1 MTQVKNGGI
10 ALSNTFCP
18 LPWTHLATHPHGSV
32 TLCCESDMTN
42 RASESQNLPRE
53 FITLH
58 NSEYDFKK
66 IMNSDL
72 FKQVRKDMLEGKQPA
87 PCTKCYKLE
96 TLGNQSKR
104 TRDTEL
110 LDFSIEDA
118 QRITQTDGTLDEVNF
133 EFIELRLGNI
143 CNLACR
149 SCNPQSSSK
158 WKSDWEKL
166 NERKFD
172 MPQSMF
178 DWPLDERFWVS
189 LAEHCNNT
197 RKVYINGGEPLL
209 VDKHMR
215 FLEFLIT
222 KDLAKNITLVYS
234 TNSTIINDKYVN
246 LWNKFK
252 QVEFM
257 VSIDCLE
264 DRNNYLRHPAK
275 WNNIIEAFDWL
286 HSLGHK
292 SYVLQTVSVMNI
304 YYIKEFWE
312 FFRSKGVN
320 VSHNMVHHPNYYSA
334 ANAPQHAKQAVL
346 DKIVGMP
353 FYGSIN
359 NFLSQ
364 ESNTLAFE
372 QFFKENERLDAIRKQ
387 SYAETFKEW
396 HNIIKA
402 NNDR

>member
-1 MTQVKNGGI
+1 VLQENNGGI
-10 ALSNTFCP
+10 QLSKTFCP

-42 RASESQNLPRE
+42 RASEAQNLPRE
-53 FITLH
+53 FITLN
-58 NSEYDFKK
+58 NSTYDFEK
-66 IMNSDL
+66 IMNSDM
-72 FKQVRKDMLEGKQPA
+72 FKQVRKDMLDGKMPS
-87 PCTKCYKLE
+87 PCSKCYKLE
-96 TLGNQSKR
+96 ALGNESKR
-104 TRDTEL
+104 TRDTSL
-110 LDFSIEDA
+110 LEFSLQDA
-118 QRITQTDGTLDEVNF
+118 QRITQSDGTLTEVNF

-158 WKSDWEKL
+158 WISDWEKL
-166 NERKFD
+166 NDRKFD
-172 MPQSMF
+172 MPQSLF
-178 DWPLDERFWVS
+178 NWPLDEQFWAN

-209 VDKHMR
+209 VDKHMK

-234 TNSTIINDKYVN
+234 TNSTIINDKYID
-246 LWNKFK
+246 LWNAFK

-257 VSIDCLE
+257 VSIDDLE

-275 WNNIIEAFDWL
+275 WDKILKSFEWL

-292 SYVLQTVSVMNI
+292 TYILQTISIMNI

-312 FFRSKGVN
+312 YFRARGVN

-334 ANAPQHAKQAVL
+334 ANAPQHAKQAIL
-346 DKIVGMP
+346 NKIVDMP
-353 FYGSIN
+353 FYNQIN

-364 ESNTLAFE
+364 EDDPQAFE
-372 QFFKENERLDAIRKQ
+372 KFFDENKRLDVIRNQ
-387 SYAETFKEW
+387 QYEEIFKEW
-396 HNIIKA
+396 HDKLLL
-402 NNDR
+402 R

>member
-1 MTQVKNGGI
+1 VLQENNGGI
-10 ALSNTFCP
+10 QLSKTFCP

-42 RASESQNLPRE
+42 RASEAQNLPRE
-53 FITLH
+53 FITLN
-58 NSEYDFKK
+58 NSTYDFEK
-66 IMNSDL
+66 IMNSDM
-72 FKQVRKDMLEGKQPA
+72 FKQVRKDMLDGKMPS
-87 PCTKCYKLE
+87 PCSKCYKLE
-96 TLGNQSKR
+96 ALGNESKR
-104 TRDTEL
+104 TRDTSL
-110 LDFSIEDA
+110 LEFSLQDA
-118 QRITQTDGTLDEVNF
+118 QRITQSDGTLTEVNF

-158 WKSDWEKL
+158 WISDWEKL
-166 NERKFD
+166 NDRKFD
-172 MPQSMF
+172 MPQSLF
-178 DWPLDERFWVS
+178 NWPLDEQFWAN

-209 VDKHMR
+209 VDKHMK

-234 TNSTIINDKYVN
+234 TNSTIINDKYID
-246 LWNKFK
+246 LWNAFK

-257 VSIDCLE
+257 VSIDDLE

-275 WNNIIEAFDWL
+275 WDKILKSFEWL

-292 SYVLQTVSVMNI
+292 TYILQTISIMNI

-312 FFRSKGVN
+312 YFRARGVN

-334 ANAPQHAKQAVL
+334 ANAPQHAKQAIL
-346 DKIVGMP
+346 NKIVGMP
-353 FYGSIN
+353 FYNQIN

-364 ESNTLAFE
+364 EDDPQAFE
-372 QFFKENERLDAIRKQ
+372 KFFDENKRLDVIRNQ
-387 SYAETFKEW
+387 QYEEIFKEW
-396 HNIIKA
+396 HDKLLL
-402 NNDR
+402 R

>member
-1 MTQVKNGGI
+1 MQENNGGI
-10 ALSNTFCP
+10 QLSKTFCP

-42 RASESQNLPRE
+42 RASEAQNLPRE
-53 FITLH
+53 FIRLN
-58 NSEYDFKK
+58 NSTYDFEK
-66 IMNSDL
+66 IMNSDM
-72 FKQVRKDMLEGKQPA
+72 FKQVRKDMLDGKMPS
-87 PCTKCYKLE
+87 PCSKCYKLE
-96 TLGNQSKR
+96 ALGNESKR
-104 TRDTEL
+104 TRDTSL
-110 LDFSIEDA
+110 LEFSLQDA
-118 QRITQTDGTLDEVNF
+118 QRITQSDGTLTEVNF

-158 WKSDWEKL
+158 WISDWEKL
-166 NERKFD
+166 NDRKFD
-172 MPQSMF
+172 MPQSLF
-178 DWPLDERFWVS
+178 NWPLDEQFWAN

-209 VDKHMR
+209 VDKHMK

-234 TNSTIINDKYVN
+234 TNSTIINDKYID
-246 LWNKFK
+246 LWNAFK

-257 VSIDCLE
+257 VSIDDLE

-275 WNNIIEAFDWL
+275 WDKILKSFEWL

-292 SYVLQTVSVMNI
+292 TYILQTISIMNI

-312 FFRSKGVN
+312 YFRARGVN

-334 ANAPQHAKQAVL
+334 ANAPQHAKQAIL
-346 DKIVGMP
+346 NKIVDMP
-353 FYGSIN
+353 FYNQIN

-364 ESNTLAFE
+364 EDDPQAFE
-372 QFFKENERLDAIRKQ
+372 KFFDENKRLDVIRNQ
-387 SYAETFKEW
+387 QYEEIFKEW
-396 HNIIKA
+396 HDKLLL
-402 NNDR
+402 R

>member
-1 MTQVKNGGI
+1 MQENNGGI
-10 ALSNTFCP
+10 QLSKTFCP
-18 LPWTHLATHPHGSV
+18 LPLTHLATHPHGSV

-42 RASESQNLPRE
+42 RASEAQNLPRE
-53 FITLH
+53 FITLN
-58 NSEYDFKK
+58 NSTYDFEK
-66 IMNSDL
+66 IMNSDM
-72 FKQVRKDMLEGKQPA
+72 FKQVRKDMLDGKMPS
-87 PCTKCYKLE
+87 PCSKCYKLE
-96 TLGNQSKR
+96 ALGNESKR
-104 TRDTEL
+104 TRDTSL
-110 LDFSIEDA
+110 LEFSLQDA
-118 QRITQTDGTLDEVNF
+118 QRITQSDGTLTEVNF

-158 WKSDWEKL
+158 WISDWEKL
-166 NERKFD
+166 NDRKFD
-172 MPQSMF
+172 MPQSLF
-178 DWPLDERFWVS
+178 NWPLDEQFWTN

-209 VDKHMR
+209 VDKHMK

-234 TNSTIINDKYVN
+234 TNSTIINDKYID
-246 LWNKFK
+246 LWNAFK

-257 VSIDCLE
+257 VSIDDLE

-275 WNNIIEAFDWL
+275 WDKILKSFEWL

-292 SYVLQTVSVMNI
+292 TYILQTISIMNI

-312 FFRSKGVN
+312 YFRARGVN

-334 ANAPQHAKQAVL
+334 ANAPQHAKQAIL
-346 DKIVGMP
+346 NKIVDMP
-353 FYGSIN
+353 FYNQIN

-364 ESNTLAFE
+364 EDDPQAFE
-372 QFFKENERLDAIRKQ
+372 KFFDENKRLDVIRNQ
-387 SYAETFKEW
+387 QYEEIFKEW
-396 HNIIKA
+396 HDKLLL
-402 NNDR
+402 R

>member
-1 MTQVKNGGI
+1 MSK
-10 ALSNTFCP
+10 TFCP

-42 RASESQNLPRE
+42 RASEAQNLPRE
-53 FITLH
+53 FITLN
-58 NSEYDFKK
+58 NSTYDFEK
-66 IMNSDL
+66 IMNSDM
-72 FKQVRKDMLEGKQPA
+72 FKQVRKDMLDGKMPS
-87 PCTKCYKLE
+87 PCSKCYKLE
-96 TLGNQSKR
+96 ALGNESKR
-104 TRDTEL
+104 TRDTSL
-110 LDFSIEDA
+110 LEFSLQDA
-118 QRITQTDGTLDEVNF
+118 QRITQSDGTLTEVNF

-158 WKSDWEKL
+158 WISDWEKL
-166 NERKFD
+166 NDRKFD
-172 MPQSMF
+172 MPQSLF
-178 DWPLDERFWVS
+178 NWPLDEQFWAN

-209 VDKHMR
+209 VDKHMK

-234 TNSTIINDKYVN
+234 TNSTIINDKYID
-246 LWNKFK
+246 LWNAFK

-257 VSIDCLE
+257 VSIDDLE

-275 WNNIIEAFDWL
+275 WDKILKSFEWL

-292 SYVLQTVSVMNI
+292 TYILQTISIMNI

-312 FFRSKGVN
+312 YFRARGVN

-334 ANAPQHAKQAVL
+334 ANAPQHAKQAIL
-346 DKIVGMP
+346 NKIVDMP
-353 FYGSIN
+353 FYNQIN

-364 ESNTLAFE
+364 EDDPQAFE
-372 QFFKENERLDAIRKQ
+372 KFFDENKRLDVIRNQ
-387 SYAETFKEW
+387 QYEEIFKEW
-396 HNIIKA
+396 HDKLLL
-402 NNDR
+402 R

>member
-1 MTQVKNGGI
+1 MLQENNGGI
-10 ALSNTFCP
+10 QLSKTFCP

-42 RASESQNLPRE
+42 RASEAQNLPRE
-53 FITLH
+53 FITLN
-58 NSEYDFKK
+58 NSTYDFEK
-66 IMNSDL
+66 IMNSDM
-72 FKQVRKDMLEGKQPA
+72 FKKVRKDMLDGKMPS
-87 PCTKCYKLE
+87 PCSKCYKLE
-96 TLGNQSKR
+96 ALGNESKR
-104 TRDTEL
+104 TRDTSL
-110 LDFSIEDA
+110 LEFSLQDA
-118 QRITQTDGTLDEVNF
+118 QRITQSDGTLTEVNF

-158 WKSDWEKL
+158 WISDWEKL
-166 NERKFD
+166 NDRKFD
-172 MPQSMF
+172 MPQSLF
-178 DWPLDERFWVS
+178 NWPLDEQFWAN

-209 VDKHMR
+209 VDKHMK

-234 TNSTIINDKYVN
+234 TNSTIINDKYID
-246 LWNKFK
+246 LWNAFK

-257 VSIDCLE
+257 VSIDDLE

-275 WNNIIEAFDWL
+275 WDKILKSFEWL

-292 SYVLQTVSVMNI
+292 TYILQTISIMNI

-312 FFRSKGVN
+312 YFRARGVN

-334 ANAPQHAKQAVL
+334 ANAPQHAKQAIL
-346 DKIVGMP
+346 NKIVDMP
-353 FYGSIN
+353 FYNQIN

-364 ESNTLAFE
+364 EDDPQAFE
-372 QFFKENERLDAIRKQ
+372 KFFDENKRLDVIRNQ
-387 SYAETFKEW
+387 QYEEIFKEW
-396 HNIIKA
+396 HDKLLL
-402 NNDR
+402 R

>member
-1 MTQVKNGGI
+1 MQENNGGI
-10 ALSNTFCP
+10 QLSKTFCP

-42 RASESQNLPRE
+42 RASEAQNLPRE
-53 FITLH
+53 FITLN
-58 NSEYDFKK
+58 NSTYDFEK
-66 IMNSDL
+66 IMNSDM
-72 FKQVRKDMLEGKQPA
+72 FKQVRKDMLDGKMPS
-87 PCTKCYKLE
+87 PCSKCYKLE
-96 TLGNQSKR
+96 ALGNESKR
-104 TRDTEL
+104 TRDTSL
-110 LDFSIEDA
+110 LEFSLQDA
-118 QRITQTDGTLDEVNF
+118 QRITQSDGTLTEVNF

-158 WKSDWEKL
+158 WISDWEKL
-166 NERKFD
+166 NDRKFD
-172 MPQSMF
+172 MPQSLF
-178 DWPLDERFWVS
+178 NWPLDEQFWAN

-209 VDKHMR
+209 VDKHMK

-234 TNSTIINDKYVN
+234 TNSTIINDKYID
-246 LWNKFK
+246 LWNAFK

-257 VSIDCLE
+257 VSIDDLE

-275 WNNIIEAFDWL
+275 WDKILKSFEWL

-292 SYVLQTVSVMNI
+292 TYILQTISIMNI

-312 FFRSKGVN
+312 YFRARGVN

-334 ANAPQHAKQAVL
+334 ANAPQHAKQAIL
-346 DKIVGMP
+346 NKIVDMP
-353 FYGSIN
+353 FYNQIN

-364 ESNTLAFE
+364 EDDPQAFE
-372 QFFKENERLDAIRKQ
+372 KFFDENKRLDVIRNQ
-387 SYAETFKEW
+387 QYEEIFKEW
-396 HNIIKA
+396 HDKLLL
-402 NNDR
+402 R

>member
-1 MTQVKNGGI
+1 MLQENNGGI
-10 ALSNTFCP
+10 QLSKTFCP

-42 RASESQNLPRE
+42 RASEAQNLPRE
-53 FITLH
+53 FITLN
-58 NSEYDFKK
+58 NSTYDFEK
-66 IMNSDL
+66 IMNSDM
-72 FKQVRKDMLEGKQPA
+72 FKQVRKDMLDGKMPS
-87 PCTKCYKLE
+87 PCSKCYKLE
-96 TLGNQSKR
+96 ALGNESKR
-104 TRDTEL
+104 TRDTSL
-110 LDFSIEDA
+110 LEFSLQDA
-118 QRITQTDGTLDEVNF
+118 QRITQSDGTLTEVNF

-158 WKSDWEKL
+158 WISDWEKL
-166 NERKFD
+166 NDRKFD
-172 MPQSMF
+172 MPQSLF
-178 DWPLDERFWVS
+178 NWPLDEQFWAN

-209 VDKHMR
+209 VDKHMK

-222 KDLAKNITLVYS
+222 KNLAKNITLVYS
-234 TNSTIINDKYVN
+234 TNSTIINDKYID
-246 LWNKFK
+246 LWNAFK

-257 VSIDCLE
+257 VSIDDLE

-275 WNNIIEAFDWL
+275 WDKILKSFEWL

-292 SYVLQTVSVMNI
+292 TYILQTISIMNI

-312 FFRSKGVN
+312 YFRARGVN

-334 ANAPQHAKQAVL
+334 ANAPQHAKQAIL
-346 DKIVGMP
+346 NKIVDMP
-353 FYGSIN
+353 FYNQIN

-364 ESNTLAFE
+364 EDDPQAFE
-372 QFFKENERLDAIRKQ
+372 KFFDENKRLDVIRNQ
-387 SYAETFKEW
+387 QYEEIFKEW
-396 HNIIKA
+396 HDKLLL
-402 NNDR
+402 R

>member
-1 MTQVKNGGI
+1 VLQENNGGI
-10 ALSNTFCP
+10 QLSKTFCP

-42 RASESQNLPRE
+42 RASEAQNLPRE
-53 FITLH
+53 FITLN
-58 NSEYDFKK
+58 NSTYDFEK
-66 IMNSDL
+66 IMNSDM
-72 FKQVRKDMLEGKQPA
+72 FKQVRKDMLDGKMPS
-87 PCTKCYKLE
+87 PCSKCYKLE
-96 TLGNQSKR
+96 ALGNESKR
-104 TRDTEL
+104 TRDTSL
-110 LDFSIEDA
+110 LEFSLQDA
-118 QRITQTDGTLDEVNF
+118 QRITQSDGTLTEVNF

-158 WKSDWEKL
+158 WISDWEKL
-166 NERKFD
+166 NDRKFD
-172 MPQSMF
+172 MPQSLF
-178 DWPLDERFWVS
+178 NWPLDEQFWAN

-209 VDKHMR
+209 VDKHMK

-222 KDLAKNITLVYS
+222 KNLAKNITLVYS
-234 TNSTIINDKYVN
+234 TNSTIINDKYID
-246 LWNKFK
+246 LWNAFK

-257 VSIDCLE
+257 VSIDDLE

-275 WNNIIEAFDWL
+275 WDKILKSFEWL

-292 SYVLQTVSVMNI
+292 TYILQTISIMNI

-312 FFRSKGVN
+312 YFRARGVN

-334 ANAPQHAKQAVL
+334 ANAPQHAKQAIL
-346 DKIVGMP
+346 NKIVDMP
-353 FYGSIN
+353 FYNQIN

-364 ESNTLAFE
+364 EDDPQAFE
-372 QFFKENERLDAIRKQ
+372 KFFDENKRLDVIRNQ
-387 SYAETFKEW
+387 QYEEIFKEW
-396 HNIIKA
+396 HDKLLL
-402 NNDR
+402 R

>member
-1 MTQVKNGGI
+1 MTQARNGGI
-10 ALSNTFCP
+10 TLSKTFCP

-58 NSEYDFKK
+58 NTEYNFNK

-87 PCTKCYKLE
+87 PCSKCYKLE
-96 TLGNQSKR
+96 ELGNESKR
-104 TRDTEL
+104 TRDTKL
-110 LDFSIEDA
+110 LDFSLTDA
-118 QRITQTDGTLDEVNF
+118 NLITQPDGTLTEVNF

-158 WKSDWEKL
+158 WIRDWEKL

-178 DWPLDERFWVS
+178 DWPLDERFWAS

-215 FLEFLIT
+215 FLEFLI
-222 KDLAKNITLVYS
+222 AKNLANKITLVYS
-234 TNSTIINDKYVN
+234 TNATIINDKYID
-246 LWNKFK
+246 LWKEFE

-264 DRNNYLRHPAK
+264 ERNTYLRHPAK
-275 WNNIIEAFDWL
+275 WDKTIEAFDWL

-292 SYVLQTVSVMNI
+292 SYVLQTVSIMNI

-312 FFRSKGVN
+312 FFRSKGVY

-346 DKIVGMP
+346 DKIAGMP
-353 FYGSIN
+353 FYDSIN

-364 ESNTLAFE
+364 EANTAAFE
-372 QFFKENERLDAIRKQ
+372 QFFKENERLDVIRNQ
-387 SYAETFKEW
+387 SYAEIFKDW
-396 HNIIKA
+396 HDKLIL
-402 NNDR
+402 R

>member
-1 MTQVKNGGI
+1 VTLARNGGT

-42 RASESQNLPRE
+42 RNSEAQNLPRE
-53 FITLH
+53 FVTLH
-58 NSEYDFKK
+58 STEYDFVK

-87 PCTKCYKLE
+87 PCSKCYKLE
-96 TLGNQSKR
+96 ALGNESKR
-104 TRDTEL
+104 IRDTKL
-110 LDFSIEDA
+110 LDFSVEDA
-118 QRITQTDGTLDEVNF
+118 QRITQADGALDEVNF

-158 WKSDWEKL
+158 WIADWEKL

-172 MPQSMF
+172 MPQTMF
-178 DWPLDERFWVS
+178 DWPLDERFWAN

-215 FLEFLIT
+215 FLEFLIA

-234 TNSTIINDKYVN
+234 TNSTIINDKYVD
-246 LWNKFK
+246 LWKEFE

-264 DRNNYLRHPAK
+264 ERNTYMRHPAK
-275 WNNIIEAFDWL
+275 WDKTIEAFDWL
-286 HSLGHK
+286 NSLGHK
-292 SYVLQTVSVMNI
+292 CYVLQTVSIMNI

-312 FFRSKGVN
+312 FFRSKGVY

-346 DKIVGMP
+346 DKIKDMP
-353 FYGSIN
+353 FYDSIN

-364 ESNTLAFE
+364 APNTLAFE
-372 QFFKENERLDAIRKQ
+372 QFFKENERLDVIRKQ
-387 SYAETFKEW
+387 SYANTFKEW
-396 HNIIKA
+396 HNKLKGEI
-402 NNDR
+402 

>member
-1 MTQVKNGGI
+1 MQARNGGI
-10 ALSNTFCP
+10 ALSKTFCP

-58 NSEYDFKK
+58 NTEYDFDK

-72 FKQVRKDMLEGKQPA
+72 FKQIRKDMLDGKQPA
-87 PCTKCYKLE
+87 PCAKCYKLE
-96 TLGNQSKR
+96 ELGNESKR
-104 TRDTEL
+104 TRDTNL
-110 LDFSIEDA
+110 LDFSIDDA
-118 QRITQTDGTLDEVNF
+118 HSITQADGTLDKVSF

-158 WKSDWEKL
+158 WIRDWEKL

-178 DWPLDERFWVS
+178 DWPLDERFWAN
-189 LAEHCNNT
+189 LAEHCDNT

-209 VDKHMR
+209 VDKHMK
-215 FLEFLIT
+215 FLEFLID

-234 TNSTIINDKYVN
+234 TNSTIINDKYID
-246 LWNKFK
+246 LWNKFA

-264 DRNNYLRHPAK
+264 NRNTYLRHPAK
-275 WNNIIEAFDWL
+275 WDNTIKAFDWL

-292 SYVLQTVSVMNI
+292 CYVLQTISIMNI

-312 FFRSKGVN
+312 FFRSKGVY

-334 ANAPQHAKQAVL
+334 ANAPDHAKRAVL
-346 DKIVGMP
+346 DKIAGMP
-353 FYGSIN
+353 FYDSIN

-364 ESNTLAFE
+364 EPNPLAFE
-372 QFFKENERLDAIRKQ
+372 QFFKENERLDVIRKQ
-387 SYAETFKEW
+387 SYAEIFKDW
-396 HNIIKA
+396 HDKLIL
-402 NNDR
+402 R

>member
-1 MTQVKNGGI
+1 MQVKNGGI
-10 ALSNTFCP
+10 QLSKTFCP

-42 RASESQNLPRE
+42 RASEAQNLPRE
-53 FITLH
+53 FITLN
-58 NSEYDFKK
+58 NSTYDFEK
-66 IMNSDL
+66 IMNSDM
-72 FKQVRKDMLEGKQPA
+72 FKQVRKDMLDGKMPS
-87 PCTKCYKLE
+87 PCSKCYKLE
-96 TLGNQSKR
+96 ALGNESKR
-104 TRDTEL
+104 TRDTSL
-110 LDFSIEDA
+110 LEFSLQDA
-118 QRITQTDGTLDEVNF
+118 QRITQSDGTLTEVNF

-158 WKSDWEKL
+158 WISDWEKL
-166 NERKFD
+166 NDRKFD
-172 MPQSMF
+172 MPQSLF
-178 DWPLDERFWVS
+178 NWPLDEQFWAN

-209 VDKHMR
+209 VDKHMK

-234 TNSTIINDKYVN
+234 TNSTIINDKYID
-246 LWNKFK
+246 LWNAFK

-257 VSIDCLE
+257 VSIDDLE

-275 WNNIIEAFDWL
+275 WDKILKSFEWL

-292 SYVLQTVSVMNI
+292 TYILQTISIMNI

-312 FFRSKGVN
+312 YFRARGVN

-334 ANAPQHAKQAVL
+334 ANAPQHAKQAIL
-346 DKIVGMP
+346 NKIVDMP
-353 FYGSIN
+353 FYNQIN

-364 ESNTLAFE
+364 EDDPQAFE
-372 QFFKENERLDAIRKQ
+372 KFFDENKRLDVIRNQ
-387 SYAETFKEW
+387 QYEEIFKEW
-396 HNIIKA
+396 HDKLLL
-402 NNDR
+402 R

>member
-1 MTQVKNGGI
+1 MTQENYGGI
-10 ALSNTFCP
+10 QLSNTFCP

-42 RASESQNLPRE
+42 RNSESQNLPRE
-53 FITLH
+53 FVTLH
-58 NSEYDFKK
+58 NTEYDFVK

-87 PCTKCYKLE
+87 PCSKCYKLE
-96 TLGNQSKR
+96 ELGNESKR
-104 TRDTEL
+104 VRDAKWL
-110 LDFSIEDA
+110 NFSITDA
-118 QRITQTDGTLDEVNF
+118 QRITQSDGALTEVNF
-133 EFIELRLGNI
+133 EFIELRLGNH

-149 SCNPQSSSK
+149 SCNPQSSTK
-158 WKSDWEKL
+158 WISDWEKL
-166 NERKFD
+166 HERKFD
-172 MPQSMF
+172 IAQTMF
-178 DWPLDERFWVS
+178 DWPLDERFWAS

-234 TNSTIINDKYVN
+234 TNATIINDKYVD
-246 LWNKFK
+246 LWKQFK

-264 DRNNYLRHPAK
+264 ERNTYLRHPAK
-275 WNNIIEAFDWL
+275 WNKTIEAFDWL
-286 HSLGHK
+286 HGLGHK
-292 SYVLQTVSVMNI
+292 SYVLQTISIMNI

-312 FFRSKGVN
+312 YFRTKGVY

-346 DKIVGMP
+346 DKIAGMP
-353 FYGSIN
+353 FYDSIN

-364 ESNTLAFE
+364 QANDQAFD
-372 QFFKENERLDAIRKQ
+372 QFLIENQRLDSIRNQ

-396 HNIIKA
+396 HDKLIL
-402 NNDR
+402 R

>member
-1 MTQVKNGGI
+1 MSK
-10 ALSNTFCP
+10 TFCP
-18 LPWTHLATHPHGSV
+18 LPWAHLATHPHGSV
-32 TLCCESDMTN
+32 TLCCESDMNN
-42 RASESQNLPRE
+42 RNSESQNLPRE
-53 FITLH
+53 FVTLH
-58 NSEYDFKK
+58 STEYDFVK

-96 TLGNQSKR
+96 ALGNESKR
-104 TRDTEL
+104 TRDTKL
-110 LDFSIEDA
+110 LDFSIDDA
-118 QRITQTDGTLDEVNF
+118 QRITQADGTLDEVNF

-158 WKSDWEKL
+158 WIADWEKL

-172 MPQSMF
+172 MPQTMF
-178 DWPLDERFWVS
+178 DWPLDERFWAN

-215 FLEFLIT
+215 FLEFLIA
-222 KDLAKNITLVYS
+222 KDVAKNITLVYS

-246 LWNKFK
+246 LWNEFK

-264 DRNNYLRHPAK
+264 ERNTYLRHPARWGK
-275 WNNIIEAFDWL
+275 TIEAFDWL

-292 SYVLQTVSVMNI
+292 CYVLQTVSIMNI

-312 FFRSKGVN
+312 FFRAKNVY

-346 DKIVGMP
+346 DKISGMP
-353 FYGSIN
+353 FYDSIN

-364 ESNTLAFE
+364 EPNTLAFE
-372 QFFKENERLDAIRKQ
+372 QFFKENQRLDVIRKQ
-387 SYAETFKEW
+387 SYAKIFKEW
-396 HNIIKA
+396 HDKLIL
-402 NNDR
+402 R

>member
-1 MTQVKNGGI
+1 MTLARNGGTT
-10 ALSNTFCP
+10 LSKTFCP

-42 RASESQNLPRE
+42 RASEAQNLPRE

-58 NSEYDFKK
+58 NTEYDFVK

-87 PCTKCYKLE
+87 PCSKCYKLE
-96 TLGNQSKR
+96 ELGNESKR
-104 TRDTEL
+104 TRDTKL

-118 QRITQTDGTLDEVNF
+118 QRITHTDGTLDEVNF

-158 WKSDWEKL
+158 WIADWEKL

-172 MPQSMF
+172 MPQTMF
-178 DWPLDERFWVS
+178 DWPLDERFWAN

-215 FLEFLIT
+215 FLEFLIA
-222 KDLAKNITLVYS
+222 KNLAKNITLVYS
-234 TNSTIINDKYVN
+234 TNSTIINDKYID
-246 LWNKFK
+246 LWNEFK

-264 DRNNYLRHPAK
+264 ERNTYLRHPAK
-275 WNNIIEAFDWL
+275 WDKTIEAFDWL

-292 SYVLQTVSVMNI
+292 CYVLQTVSIMNI

-312 FFRSKGVN
+312 FFRSKGVY

-334 ANAPQHAKQAVL
+334 VNAPQHAKQAVL
-346 DKIVGMP
+346 DKIAGMP
-353 FYGSIN
+353 FYDSIN
-359 NFLSQ
+359 NFLNQ
-364 ESNTLAFE
+364 EPNTLAFE

-387 SYAETFKEW
+387 SYSNIFKEW
-396 HNIIKA
+396 YQILKGTS
-402 NNDR
+402 

>member
-1 MTQVKNGGI
+1 MLQENNGGI
-10 ALSNTFCP
+10 QLSKTFCP

-42 RASESQNLPRE
+42 RASEAQNLPRE
-53 FITLH
+53 FITLN
-58 NSEYDFKK
+58 NSTYDFEK
-66 IMNSDL
+66 IMNSDM
-72 FKQVRKDMLEGKQPA
+72 FKQVRKDMLDGKMPS
-87 PCTKCYKLE
+87 PCSKCYKLE
-96 TLGNQSKR
+96 ALGNESKR
-104 TRDTEL
+104 TRDTSL
-110 LDFSIEDA
+110 LEFSLQDA
-118 QRITQTDGTLDEVNF
+118 QRITQSDGTLTEVNF

-158 WKSDWEKL
+158 WISDWEKL
-166 NERKFD
+166 NDRKFD
-172 MPQSMF
+172 MPQSLF
-178 DWPLDERFWVS
+178 NWPLDEQFWAN

-209 VDKHMR
+209 VDKHMK
-215 FLEFLIT
+215 FLEFLIA

-234 TNSTIINDKYVN
+234 TNSTIINDKYID
-246 LWNKFK
+246 LWNAFK

-257 VSIDCLE
+257 VSIDDLE

-275 WNNIIEAFDWL
+275 WDKILKSFEWL

-292 SYVLQTVSVMNI
+292 TYILQTISIMNI

-312 FFRSKGVN
+312 YFRARGVN

-334 ANAPQHAKQAVL
+334 ANAPQHAKQAIL
-346 DKIVGMP
+346 NKIVDMP
-353 FYGSIN
+353 FYNQIN

-364 ESNTLAFE
+364 EDDPQAFE
-372 QFFKENERLDAIRKQ
+372 KFFDENKRLDVIRNQ
-387 SYAETFKEW
+387 QYEEIFKEW
-396 HNIIKA
+396 HDKLLL
-402 NNDR
+402 R

>member
-1 MTQVKNGGI
+1 MLQENNGGI
-10 ALSNTFCP
+10 QLSKTFCP

-42 RASESQNLPRE
+42 RASEAQNLPRE
-53 FITLH
+53 FITLN
-58 NSEYDFKK
+58 NSTYDFEK
-66 IMNSDL
+66 IMNSDM
-72 FKQVRKDMLEGKQPA
+72 FKQVRKDMLDGKMPS
-87 PCTKCYKLE
+87 PCSKCYKLE
-96 TLGNQSKR
+96 ALGNESKR
-104 TRDTEL
+104 TRDTSL
-110 LDFSIEDA
+110 LEFSLQDA
-118 QRITQTDGTLDEVNF
+118 QRITQSDGTLTEVNF

-158 WKSDWEKL
+158 WISDWEKL
-166 NERKFD
+166 NDRKFD
-172 MPQSMF
+172 MPQSLF
-178 DWPLDERFWVS
+178 NWPLDEQFWAN

-209 VDKHMR
+209 VDKHMK

-222 KDLAKNITLVYS
+222 KNLAKNITLVYS
-234 TNSTIINDKYVN
+234 TNSTIINDKYID
-246 LWNKFK
+246 LWNAFK

-257 VSIDCLE
+257 VSIDDLE

-275 WNNIIEAFDWL
+275 WDKILKSFEWL

-292 SYVLQTVSVMNI
+292 TYILQTISIMNI

-312 FFRSKGVN
+312 YFRARGVN

-334 ANAPQHAKQAVL
+334 ANAPQHAKQAIL
-346 DKIVGMP
+346 NKIVDMP
-353 FYGSIN
+353 FYNQIN

-364 ESNTLAFE
+364 EDDPRAFE
-372 QFFKENERLDAIRKQ
+372 KFFDENKRLDVIRNQ
-387 SYAETFKEW
+387 QYEEIFKEW
-396 HNIIKA
+396 HDKLLL
-402 NNDR
+402 R

>member
-1 MTQVKNGGI
+1 MSK
-10 ALSNTFCP
+10 TFCP

-58 NSEYDFKK
+58 NTEYDFNK

-87 PCTKCYKLE
+87 PCAKCYKLE
-96 TLGNQSKR
+96 ALGNESKR
-104 TRDTEL
+104 TRDTKL
-110 LDFSIEDA
+110 LDFSLTDA
-118 QRITQTDGTLDEVNF
+118 GLITQPDGTLNEVNF

-158 WKSDWEKL
+158 WIRDWEKL

-172 MPQSMF
+172 TPQSMF
-178 DWPLDERFWVS
+178 DWPLDERFWAS

-222 KDLAKNITLVYS
+222 KNLANKITLVYS
-234 TNSTIINDKYVN
+234 TNATIINDKYVD
-246 LWNKFK
+246 LWKEFE

-264 DRNNYLRHPAK
+264 DRNTYLRHPAK
-275 WNNIIEAFDWL
+275 WDKTIEAFDWL

-292 SYVLQTVSVMNI
+292 SYVLQTVSIMNI

-312 FFRSKGVN
+312 YFRNKGVY

-346 DKIVGMP
+346 DKIAGMP
-353 FYGSIN
+353 FYDNIN

-364 ESNTLAFE
+364 EANTVAFE
-372 QFFKENERLDAIRKQ
+372 QFLTENKRLDVIRNQ

-396 HNIIKA
+396 HDKLIL
-402 NNDR
+402 R

>member
-1 MTQVKNGGI
+1 MQENNGGI
-10 ALSNTFCP
+10 QLSKTFCP

-42 RASESQNLPRE
+42 RASEAQNLPRE
-53 FITLH
+53 FITLN
-58 NSEYDFKK
+58 NSTYDFEK
-66 IMNSDL
+66 IMNSDM
-72 FKQVRKDMLEGKQPA
+72 FKKVRKDMLDGKMPS
-87 PCTKCYKLE
+87 PCSKCYKLE
-96 TLGNQSKR
+96 ALGNESKR
-104 TRDTEL
+104 TRDTSL
-110 LDFSIEDA
+110 LEFSLQDA
-118 QRITQTDGTLDEVNF
+118 QRITQSDGTLTEVNF

-158 WKSDWEKL
+158 WISDWEKL
-166 NERKFD
+166 NDRKFD
-172 MPQSMF
+172 MPQSLF
-178 DWPLDERFWVS
+178 NWPLDEQFWAN

-209 VDKHMR
+209 VDKHMK

-234 TNSTIINDKYVN
+234 TNSTIINDKYID
-246 LWNKFK
+246 LWNAFK

-257 VSIDCLE
+257 VSIDDLE

-275 WNNIIEAFDWL
+275 WDKILKSFEWL

-292 SYVLQTVSVMNI
+292 TYILQTISIMNI

-312 FFRSKGVN
+312 YFRARGVN

-334 ANAPQHAKQAVL
+334 ANAPQHAKQAIL
-346 DKIVGMP
+346 NKIVDMP
-353 FYGSIN
+353 FYNQIN

-364 ESNTLAFE
+364 EDDPQAFE
-372 QFFKENERLDAIRKQ
+372 KFFDENKRLDVIRNQ
-387 SYAETFKEW
+387 QYEEIFKEW
-396 HNIIKA
+396 HDKLLL
-402 NNDR
+402 R

>member
-1 MTQVKNGGI
+1 MLQENNGGI
-10 ALSNTFCP
+10 QLSKTFCP

-42 RASESQNLPRE
+42 RASEAQNLPRE
-53 FITLH
+53 FITLN
-58 NSEYDFKK
+58 NSTYDFEK
-66 IMNSDL
+66 IMNSDM
-72 FKQVRKDMLEGKQPA
+72 FKQVRKDMLDGKMPS
-87 PCTKCYKLE
+87 PCSKCYKLE
-96 TLGNQSKR
+96 ALGNESKR
-104 TRDTEL
+104 TRDTSL
-110 LDFSIEDA
+110 LEFSLQDA
-118 QRITQTDGTLDEVNF
+118 QRITQSDGTLTEVNF

-158 WKSDWEKL
+158 WISDWEKL
-166 NERKFD
+166 NDRKFD
-172 MPQSMF
+172 MPQSLF
-178 DWPLDERFWVS
+178 NWPLDEQFWAN

-209 VDKHMR
+209 VDKHMK

-234 TNSTIINDKYVN
+234 TNSTIINDKYID
-246 LWNKFK
+246 LWNAFK

-257 VSIDCLE
+257 VSIDDLE

-275 WNNIIEAFDWL
+275 WDKILKSFEWL

-292 SYVLQTVSVMNI
+292 TYILQTISIMNI

-312 FFRSKGVN
+312 YFRARGVN

-334 ANAPQHAKQAVL
+334 ANAPQHAKQAIL
-346 DKIVGMP
+346 NKIVDMP
-353 FYGSIN
+353 FYNQIN

-364 ESNTLAFE
+364 EDDPQAFE
-372 QFFKENERLDAIRKQ
+372 KFFDENKRLDVIRNQ
-387 SYAETFKEW
+387 QYEEIFKEW
-396 HNIIKA
+396 HDKLLL
-402 NNDR
+402 R

>member
-1 MTQVKNGGI
+1 VLQENNGGI
-10 ALSNTFCP
+10 QLSKTFCP

-42 RASESQNLPRE
+42 RASEAQNLPRE
-53 FITLH
+53 FITLN
-58 NSEYDFKK
+58 NSTYDFEK
-66 IMNSDL
+66 IMNSDM
-72 FKQVRKDMLEGKQPA
+72 FKQVRKDMLDGKMPS
-87 PCTKCYKLE
+87 PCSKCYKLE
-96 TLGNQSKR
+96 ALGNESKR
-104 TRDTEL
+104 TRDTSL
-110 LDFSIEDA
+110 LEFSLQDA
-118 QRITQTDGTLDEVNF
+118 QRITQSDGTLTEVNF

-158 WKSDWEKL
+158 WISDWEKL
-166 NERKFD
+166 NDRKFD
-172 MPQSMF
+172 MPQSLF
-178 DWPLDERFWVS
+178 NWPLDEQFWAN

-209 VDKHMR
+209 VDKHMK
-215 FLEFLIT
+215 FLEFLFT

-234 TNSTIINDKYVN
+234 TNSTIINDKYID
-246 LWNKFK
+246 LWNAFK

-257 VSIDCLE
+257 VSIDDLE

-275 WNNIIEAFDWL
+275 WDKILKSFEWL

-292 SYVLQTVSVMNI
+292 TYILQTISIMNI

-312 FFRSKGVN
+312 YFRARGVN

-334 ANAPQHAKQAVL
+334 ANAPQHAKQAIL
-346 DKIVGMP
+346 NKIVDMP
-353 FYGSIN
+353 FYNQIN

-364 ESNTLAFE
+364 EDDPQAFE
-372 QFFKENERLDAIRKQ
+372 KFFDENKRLDVIRNQ
-387 SYAETFKEW
+387 QYEEIFKEW
-396 HNIIKA
+396 HDKLLL
-402 NNDR
+402 R

>member
-1 MTQVKNGGI
+1 LQENNGGI
-10 ALSNTFCP
+10 QLSKTFCP

-42 RASESQNLPRE
+42 RASEAQNLPRE
-53 FITLH
+53 FITLN
-58 NSEYDFKK
+58 NSTYDFEK
-66 IMNSDL
+66 IMNSDM
-72 FKQVRKDMLEGKQPA
+72 FKQVRKDMLDGKMPS
-87 PCTKCYKLE
+87 PCSKCYKLE
-96 TLGNQSKR
+96 ALGNESKR
-104 TRDTEL
+104 TRDTSL
-110 LDFSIEDA
+110 LEFSLQDA
-118 QRITQTDGTLDEVNF
+118 QRITQSDGTLTEVNF

-158 WKSDWEKL
+158 WISDWEKL
-166 NERKFD
+166 NDRKFD
-172 MPQSMF
+172 MPQSLF
-178 DWPLDERFWVS
+178 NWPLDEQFWAN

-209 VDKHMR
+209 VDKHMK

-234 TNSTIINDKYVN
+234 TNSTIINDKYID
-246 LWNKFK
+246 LWNAFK

-257 VSIDCLE
+257 VSIDDLE

-275 WNNIIEAFDWL
+275 WDKILKSFEWL

-292 SYVLQTVSVMNI
+292 TYILQTISIMNI

-312 FFRSKGVN
+312 YFRARGVN

-334 ANAPQHAKQAVL
+334 ANAPQHAKQAIL
-346 DKIVGMP
+346 NKIVDMP
-353 FYGSIN
+353 FYNQIN

-364 ESNTLAFE
+364 EDDPQAFE
-372 QFFKENERLDAIRKQ
+372 KFFDENKRLDVIRNQ
-387 SYAETFKEW
+387 QYEEIFKEW
-396 HNIIKA
+396 HDKLLL
-402 NNDR
+402 R

>member
-1 MTQVKNGGI
+1 MQARNGGTT
-10 ALSNTFCP
+10 LSKTFCP

-42 RASESQNLPRE
+42 RASEAQDLPRE

-58 NSEYDFKK
+58 NTTYDFEK

-72 FKQVRKDMLEGKQPA
+72 FKQVRKDMLDGKMPA

-96 TLGNQSKR
+96 ALGNESKR
-104 TRDTEL
+104 TRDTKL
-110 LDFSIEDA
+110 LDFNLEDA
-118 QRITQTDGTLDEVNF
+118 QSITQKDGTLTEVNF

-158 WKSDWEKL
+158 WIRDWEKL

-172 MPQSMF
+172 TPQSMF
-178 DWPLDERFWVS
+178 DWPLDERFWAS

-215 FLEFLIT
+215 FLEFLIE
-222 KDLAKNITLVYS
+222 KDLAKKITLVYS
-234 TNSTIINDKYVN
+234 TNSTIINDKYIN
-246 LWNKFK
+246 LWKEFE

-257 VSIDCLE
+257 VSIDDLE
-264 DRNNYLRHPAK
+264 DRNSYLRHPAK
-275 WNNIIEAFDWL
+275 WDKTIEAFDWL

-292 SYVLQTVSVMNI
+292 SYVLQTVSIMNI
-304 YYIKEFWE
+304 YYIKEAWE
-312 FFRSKGVN
+312 YWNNKGVN
-320 VSHNMVHHPNYYSA
+320 VSHNMVHHPNFYSA
-334 ANAPQHAKQAVL
+334 ANAPEHAKQAIL
-346 DKIVGMP
+346 QKIDGLP
-353 FYGSIN
+353 FYDQIN

-364 ESNTLAFE
+364 SSNPNAFN
-372 QFFKENERLDAIRKQ
+372 QFFDENKRLDVIRKQ
-387 SYAETFKEW
+387 SYADVFKEW
-396 HNIIKA
+396 HDILLL
-402 NNDR
+402 

>member
-1 MTQVKNGGI
+1 MLQENNGGI
-10 ALSNTFCP
+10 QLSKTFCP

-42 RASESQNLPRE
+42 RASEAQNLPRE
-53 FITLH
+53 FITLN
-58 NSEYDFKK
+58 NSTYDFEK
-66 IMNSDL
+66 IMNSDM
-72 FKQVRKDMLEGKQPA
+72 FKQVRKDMLDGKMPS
-87 PCTKCYKLE
+87 PCSKCYKLE
-96 TLGNQSKR
+96 ALGNESKR
-104 TRDTEL
+104 TRDTSL
-110 LDFSIEDA
+110 LEFSLQDA
-118 QRITQTDGTLDEVNF
+118 QRITQSDGTLTEVNF

-158 WKSDWEKL
+158 WISDWEKL
-166 NERKFD
+166 NDRKFD
-172 MPQSMF
+172 MPQSLF
-178 DWPLDERFWVS
+178 NWPLDEQFWAN

-209 VDKHMR
+209 VDKHMK

-234 TNSTIINDKYVN
+234 TNSTIINDKYID
-246 LWNKFK
+246 LWNAFK

-257 VSIDCLE
+257 VSIDDLE
-264 DRNNYLRHPAK
+264 DRNNYLLHPAK
-275 WNNIIEAFDWL
+275 WDKILKSFEWL

-292 SYVLQTVSVMNI
+292 TYILQTISIMNI

-312 FFRSKGVN
+312 YFRARGVN

-334 ANAPQHAKQAVL
+334 ANAPQHAKQAIL
-346 DKIVGMP
+346 NKIVDMP
-353 FYGSIN
+353 FYNQIN

-364 ESNTLAFE
+364 EDDPQAFE
-372 QFFKENERLDAIRKQ
+372 KFFDENKRLDVIRNQ
-387 SYAETFKEW
+387 QYEEIFKEW
-396 HNIIKA
+396 HDKLLL
-402 NNDR
+402 R